1 MLFIGSM
8 MLNTLMTTENE
19 NKTCEECDD
28 PCDDCSDHNV
38 LSDWIKP
45 QPVEKEV
52 DKENKS

>member
-8 MLNTLMTTENE
+8 MLNTLMTTENK
-19 NKTCEECDD
+19 NKTCDECDD

-45 QPVEKEV
+45 QPIKKEV
-52 DKENKS
+52 DNENES